1 LWTGTVGG
9 VVSGL
14 FAIPLH
20 LRDIIPFTICQGE
33 SKCHEGQGLLNP
45 PSLAWWAFVFVAS
58 SSGREPG
65 MDGAAI
71 LAA

>member
-1 LWTGTVGG
+1 M
-9 VVSGL
+9 SGL

-20 LRDIIPFTICQGE
+20 LRDSIPFPICQGE
-33 SKCHEGQGLLNP
+33 RECHEGQGLPNP
-45 PSLAWWAFVFVAS
+45 PPLTWWAFVFVAS
-58 SSGREPG
+58 SSGRVPG